1 MTRQTSA
8 PTGPSPEPGEFAE
21 PAPLFDRIPLA
32 RVLVDPD
39 GRVVQWSPVAE
50 TLFGYGSDEVLGR
63 DAGFLFTDL
72 AATEQAR
79 VLDLL
84 RGEQGLSGAAPVRLA
99 DGSRRRIRFQACAVP
114 HPDGRTGAL
123 ILASDEAELE
133 RTETD
138 LAVLDAL
145 FTQAPVGFVVM
156 DTDLRFRYVNAALAT
171 MNDLP
176 AQRHLGLRPDEVVE
190 VADMAAHIELHRGVL
205 ETGTPVVD
213 RHVTG
218 HTLHQPDL
226 PRAWSISLY
235 RLDGPDGR
243 VLGLCG
249 MVIDTTER
257 NAARREAADAQ
268 ARLALLNEATARI
281 GTTLDLAR
289 TVREMTEVAV
299 PAFCDQASVDLLE
312 SCADWGEASP
322 QDRADSGE
330 LMVRRVASLSAIS
343 RRDGR
348 RRPRVDPRV
357 PFPASPDLHRALE
370 TGRSLLVVDAEAPPG
385 GMETFAEA
393 LRDSDLTSGLA
404 VPLIARGAILG
415 IALFGRSVDKPPFS
429 LSDMSLAEELAARAA
444 VCVDNARL
452 YAAERNTALILQ
464 RSLLPPHV
472 PEVPGAEVAVRYHP
486 GSLYT
491 EAGGDWFDVIPL
503 PGGRVALTVGDVMGH
518 GVRAAAIMG
527 QLRTAVR
534 TLAGL
539 ELDPALV
546 LTQLDDIA
554 QTLGEGHIATCVFAV
569 YDPANRTC
577 AIATAGHVPPVVVE
591 PDGVTNLLDLPTGAP
606 LGVGG
611 VAFATT
617 DVQLDEGSL
626 LVLYTDG
633 LVESRERDLDAGLD
647 TLRKQLSIPAPSL
660 DDLCDTVLAAVPVQP
675 VRDDVAVLVARV
687 RGLAED
693 QIAIW
698 TLAPEPESVARARDL
713 VRKTLGSWGLAGLV
727 DVTELLVSELV
738 TNALRHAEGPIRLRL
753 VRDRTLFCEVFDLAQ
768 ALPLLRHASSTDES
782 GRGLHLVSQLA
793 KRWGSRRTGAGK
805 IVWFEQSLPRGY
817 PGREANGDA

>member
-1 MTRQTSA
+1 MTKQTSA
-8 PTGPSPEPGEFAE
+8 PTGPSPQPGEFAE

-32 RVLVDPD
+32 RILLDPD
-39 GRVVQWSPVAE
+39 GRVAQWSPVAE
-50 TLFGYGSDEVLGR
+50 ALFGYSASEVIGR
-63 DAGFLFTDL
+63 DATFLHPGIDVAGRAHALDPLLRDQDL
-72 AATEQAR
+72 AEP
-79 VLDLL
+79 V
-84 RGEQGLSGAAPVRLA
+84 PVRRA
-99 DGSRRRIRFQACAVP
+99 DGSVRRVRFQVFAVP
-114 HPDGRTGAL
+114 YPDGRTGAH
-123 ILASDEAELE
+123 ILAGA
-133 RTETD
+133 ETD

-156 DTDLRFRYVNAALAT
+156 DTEMRFRYVNEALAT
-171 MNDLP
+171 INGLP
-176 AQRHLGLRPDEVVE
+176 ASAHLGLRLDEV
-190 VADMAAHIELHRGVL
+190 LHLDDLDGQLQVHRDVLDTGV
-205 ETGTPVVD
+205 PVVD
-213 RHVTG
+213 KQITG
-218 HTLHQPDL
+218 HALREPDRQ
-226 PRAWSISLY
+226 RAWSVSLY
-235 RLDGPDGR
+235 RLQGPDGR

-299 PAFCDQASVDLLE
+299 PAFCDQAAVDLLD
-312 SCADWGEASP
+312 STASRGEVGG
-322 QDRADSGE
+322 QDRDESGE
-330 LMVRRVASLSAIS
+330 LMVRRVASLTAIALG
-343 RRDGR
+343 DGR
-348 RRPRVDPRV
+348 RERRV
-357 PFPASPDLHRALE
+357 PQVPRSVSPDIQRALE
-370 TGRSLLVVDAEAPPG
+370 TGRSLLIPDVANPPA
-385 GMETFAEA
+385 GMEGYADS
-393 LRDSDLTSGLA
+393 LRKANLASGLA
-404 VPLIARGAILG
+404 VPLVARGAILG
-415 IALFGRSVDKPPFS
+415 IALFGRSTESQPFS

-464 RSLLPPHV
+464 RSLLPPTV

-569 YDPANRTC
+569 YDPATRTC
-577 AIATAGHVPPVVVE
+577 SIATAGHVPPVVVE

-611 VAFATT
+611 VAFTT
-617 DVQLDEGSL
+617 ADVRIDEGSL

-633 LVESRERDLDAGLD
+633 LVESRERDIDAGLD
-647 TLRKQLSIPAPSL
+647 ALRAHLAAPARSL
-660 DDLCDTVLAAVPVQP
+660 DDLCDAVLASVPVQP

-687 RGLAED
+687 HGLADD
-693 QIAIW
+693 QIAVW
-698 TLAPEPESVARARDL
+698 ALPSEAASVGRAREL
-713 VRKTLGSWGLAGLV
+713 VRKTLGGWGLAGLV

-738 TNALRHAEGPIRLRL
+738 TNALRHAEGPVRMRL
-753 VRDRTLFCEVFDLAQ
+753 VRDQTLFCEVFDTAQ
-768 ALPLLRHASSTDES
+768 TLPLLRHASSTDES

-793 KRWGSRRTGAGK
+793 SRWGSRRTGNGK
-805 IVWFEQSLPRGY
+805 IVWFEQALPKGFATRPGPGSLI
-817 PGREANGDA
+817 